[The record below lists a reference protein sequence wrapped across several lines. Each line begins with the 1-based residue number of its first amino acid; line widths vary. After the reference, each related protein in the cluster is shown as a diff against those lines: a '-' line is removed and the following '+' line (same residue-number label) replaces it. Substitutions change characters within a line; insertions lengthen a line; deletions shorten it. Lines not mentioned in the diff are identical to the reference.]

1 MAVNRHSQRQTAYRT
16 ENVYVHGNTA
26 RRLEV
31 VENPRQ
37 APAKKVSSRTRKNR
51 ERMLHMNVG
60 TVITMAAAMAA
71 AGLILTWY
79 LTLQSD
85 ITNSIKHIAALESTL
100 NELKMTN
107 DENYSRIN
115 NSIDLEEIKRVAIQ
129 ELGMRYAEEGQIITY
144 NGEGR
149 DYVRQKGDI
158 PD

>member
-1 MAVNRHSQRQTAYRT
+1 
-16 ENVYVHGNTA
+16 
-26 RRLEV
+26 
-31 VENPRQ
+31 
-37 APAKKVSSRTRKNR
+37 
-51 ERMLHMNVG
+51 MNVG